1 MLERGMRVAILED
14 DPEMRETMQHWLS
27 EQGHEVVAFGRGDA
41 FMRALGRDSHDLYLL
56 DGNLPDMQGQDVL
69 LWLRQQRN
77 NTTPVMFVT
86 ARDAEEDIVAALQAG
101 ADDYL
106 IKPVRRAELLA
117 RMQAV
122 LRRIYPELNSD
133 RLDEPPYRFDLAA
146 KRVFLQQE
154 EAGLTEKEYEL
165 ALFLFRNIGRR
176 RPAGTC
182 CRWSGGAAPS
192 WPPVPWIPM
201 SAGSGPSC
209 SCVPSSVS
217 SWCRCTTTDTGWNAI
232 PIMPTDRSVR

>member
-165 ALFLFRNIGRR
+165 ALFLFRNIGRLVSR
-176 RPAGTC
+176 GHLLSVVWGRSPELATRTVDTHVSRVRAKLQLRPEFGFKLV
-182 CRWSGGAAPS
+182 
-192 WPPVPWIPM
+192 PVYNY
-201 SAGSGPSC
+201 GY
-209 SCVPSSVS
+209 
-217 SWCRCTTTDTGWNAI
+217 RLERHTDHA
-232 PIMPTDRSVR
+232 D